1 MHVSLKNNN
10 RCHSKLAQLL
20 VSLQENRTLSPAPA
34 TRVSDPLSLWD
45 ENSKNR
51 LLGTC
56 LCSHS
61 TLRRPCPY
69 FFSSLTPI
77 VIPRGSSAAEPSHF
91 LVSLRLVLLPS
102 MGAAA
107 LANANPL
114 GRGTRPG
121 RKPGALAGPSAA
133 MAALDH
139 CSPVVLSSTSILRL
153 FCCHG

>member
-56 LCSHS
+56 LCSHF
-61 TLRRPCPY
+61 TLGRPCPY

-77 VIPRGSSAAEPSHF
+77 VIPRGSSATEPSHF

-102 MGAAA
+102 MGLPRWQMQTLWGEARGREESPEPSRVRQPPWQPWTTAA
-107 LANANPL
+107 LWYCL
-114 GRGTRPG
+114 
-121 RKPGALAGPSAA
+121 L
-133 MAALDH
+133 L
-139 CSPVVLSSTSILRL
+139 LY
-153 FCCHG
+153 